1 MAKHTGELRRAQGC
15 GDWLS
20 CGEVCGE
27 VQEVQEVQEIELQ
40 ELVVE
45 RCAIVERRG

>member
-1 MAKHTGELRRAQGC
+1 MAKHTGELRGAQGC

-27 VQEVQEVQEIELQ
+27 VREVWEIELR
-40 ELVVE
+40 ELVAE
-45 RCAIVERRG
+45 RCAIAERQG